1 MVLWRYREIEEDYR
15 LYNKVFTKILDSSI
29 WLEDDATRI
38 VWITLLAVM
47 DEDGFCP
54 FASPA
59 NVAIRARVAPA
70 AAFAA
75 LKKFESPDPLTPEAE
90 HEGRRIKRVPG
101 GYMVLNAVKHREQLT
116 REETWKQDTESD
128 KDWEGLTLG

>member
-1 MVLWRYREIEEDYR
+1 MESR
-15 LYNKVFTKILDSSI
+15 LYNKLFTKILDSSI
-29 WLEDDATRI
+29 WLEDSDIRI

-59 NVAIRARVAPA
+59 NVAIRARVQPA
-70 AAFAA
+70 IAIAA

-90 HEGRRIKRVPG
+90 HEGRRIERVPG
-101 GYMVLNAVKHREQLT
+101 GYIVLNAVRHREQVT
-116 REETWKQDTESD
+116 REEIRKQTRERVQRLQRQEAGCNG
-128 KDWEGLTLG
+128 KVTL